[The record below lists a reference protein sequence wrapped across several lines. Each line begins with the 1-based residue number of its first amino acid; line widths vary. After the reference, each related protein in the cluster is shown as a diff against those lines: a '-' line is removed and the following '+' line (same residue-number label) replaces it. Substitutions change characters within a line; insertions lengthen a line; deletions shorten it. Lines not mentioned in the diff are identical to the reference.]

1 MVSSDTDI
9 HQSGEVVT
17 LISTN
22 LKKYSD
28 RPERRRE
35 REREKER
42 EGERDCSTSG
52 QLIRSMG
59 TTGITNSLMMT
70 GVNGRYLMSFL
81 PSQGRMVTN

>member
-28 RPERRRE
+28 RPERRR
-35 REREKER
+35 ER